1 MTNKLM
7 MVALT
12 LVMGTAFA
20 AEPAEDMRSDFLAA
34 YYKGYVGKLGWG
46 TVSYVKA
53 TPFHSASLK
62 ALVDANKLACA
73 TLSRGDDIC
82 GFGADGDMVLD
93 AQDMAEGLVFERMAF
108 KARPLSDTVMD
119 VSFTVFPANPKAE
132 RNNLQYVM
140 VQEDGN
146 WRVDDVQYRVGGKFA
161 PENTMRRRI
170 SDEIATLEKKARELK
185 EAAVWLAVYAESPM
199 PERFGRFVGY
209 PLEICAKGAPCK
221 RYTKK
226 NAPIRKLVGDI
237 HNRYFPKPKPKG
249 GYKDPLHGAAAK
261 APAGFGEGSVVKS
274 GPFDF
279 TFRQKAWW
287 LTKVDWNRK

>member
-1 MTNKLM
+1 MTNKLIIA
-7 MVALT
+7 ALT
-12 LVMGTAFA
+12 LVMGTASA
-20 AEPAEDMRSDFLAA
+20 AEPADGRSDFLAA
-34 YYKGYVGKLGWG
+34 YYKGYVAKLGWG
-46 TVSYVKA
+46 TVSYAKS

-62 ALVDANKLACA
+62 ALLDANKAACA

-108 KARPLSDTVMD
+108 KAVALNENTMD

-132 RNNLQYVM
+132 RSNLQYVL

-146 WRVDDVQYRVGGKFA
+146 WRVDDVQYRTDGKFR

-170 SDEIATLEKKARELK
+170 TDEIAALEKNARNLK
-185 EAAVWLAVYAESPM
+185 EAAGWLAIYSAGTPM
-199 PERFGRFVGY
+199 PDRFARFVGY
-209 PLEICAKGAPCK
+209 PLDICAKGARCQ

-237 HNRYFPKPKPKG
+237 HSRYFPKPNPKG

-261 APAGFGEGSVVKS
+261 TPATFGEGSVVKS

-287 LTKVDWNRK
+287 LTKVDWNR